1 VVADQSSRE
10 LIETLSFEA
19 ADPSDL
25 KLAHDAAYVRDVL
38 DGVRTNGHGNCR
50 LEVADSTLWT
60 VGSMIAAARDALQS
74 RIAFSPS
81 SGFHHAGFDWNHG
94 FCTFNGLVVAARKL
108 LIEGKVTKVGL
119 LDCDWHLGDGTEAII
134 QRLGL
139 QAQLLHFTSG
149 ASHFADTDGYFAWLR
164 QSLRKLVSAKVGIVL
179 YQAGADAHIDDP
191 LGGLLSNRDL
201 SRRDRRV
208 FKVLASNQ
216 IPVAWNLAGGYQRDR
231 SGSIEP
237 VLAIHRN
244 TTRRAIQ
251 TLNEQPAATR

>member
-1 VVADQSSRE
+1 
-10 LIETLSFEA
+10 
-19 ADPSDL
+19 
-25 KLAHDAAYVRDVL
+25 
-38 DGVRTNGHGNCR
+38 
-50 LEVADSTLWT
+50 
-60 VGSMIAAARDALQS
+60 
-74 RIAFSPS
+74 
-81 SGFHHAGFDWNHG
+81 
-94 FCTFNGLVVAARKL
+94 
-108 LIEGKVTKVGL
+108 
-119 LDCDWHLGDGTEAII
+119 
-134 QRLGL
+134 
-139 QAQLLHFTSG
+139 
-149 ASHFADTDGYFAWLR
+149 
-164 QSLRKLVSAKVGIVL
+164 VL

>member
-1 VVADQSSRE
+1 LTNKLRTFFDPRMSCPSGSYSPSGEKPGWVVADQSSRE

-149 ASHFADTDGYFAWLR
+149 ASHFADTLHGCGNRCASWSR
-164 QSLRKLVSAKVGIVL
+164 Q
-179 YQAGADAHIDDP
+179 
-191 LGGLLSNRDL
+191 
-201 SRRDRRV
+201 
-208 FKVLASNQ
+208 
-216 IPVAWNLAGGYQRDR
+216 R
-231 SGSIEP
+231 SGSCSTK
-237 VLAIHRN
+237 LARMPTSTIHW
-244 TTRRAIQ
+244 
-251 TLNEQPAATR
+251 AAY